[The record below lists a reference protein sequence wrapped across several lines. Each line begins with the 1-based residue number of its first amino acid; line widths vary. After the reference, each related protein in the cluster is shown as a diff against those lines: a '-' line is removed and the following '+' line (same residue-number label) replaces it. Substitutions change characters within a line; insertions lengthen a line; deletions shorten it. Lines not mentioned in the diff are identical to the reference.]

1 MRFDEDFLEELKSR
15 LKPSDVIGR
24 SVKLRRQGR
33 EFAGLSPFNK
43 EKTPSFFVNDE
54 KGFYHCFSSGKHGDI
69 ISFLQETEGLSFV
82 EAVERLATDAGLPM
96 PVSDPKDIERQQKKN
111 SLLDWVAEA
120 TKYYAEELTRVR
132 ARQARNYLEG
142 RQLQQSDWLKYGLGY
157 APSNRTGLKDHL
169 VALGAMPADL
179 VEAGLLVQ
187 PDDGGP
193 AFDRFRD
200 RIIFSITDLRGR
212 PSAFGARAL
221 SPDAKAKYLNSP
233 ESPLFHKGK
242 TLYRY
247 AEARKAAAKKRANGL
262 IVAEGY
268 MDVIALAKAGFDHAV
283 APLGT
288 ALTEEQLALL
298 WRVGSEPVLCF
309 DGDAAGKR
317 AAYRALDRA
326 LPLLEPGRSLSFAW
340 LPDGLDPDDLIR
352 EKGANAMQEVLLAAQ
367 PLVDVLWHRE
377 LNLEPLK
384 TPEQRAGLNARLR
397 DLTEQINHKE
407 LAALYRR
414 DLFERVAKQFNKSSQ
429 TGSWRGRQN
438 HGPSNELRN
447 KVRKGGFGSAEK
459 RFLVNWIAANPSAL
473 DTLDEAFSELILD
486 DPGLNDVR
494 NVILDLWLA
503 NPTVDRTTITSHLTQ
518 VKLIDQIQG
527 LGKSS
532 GNIKLPK
539 HDNPKALWLSMAD
552 ELNARAGAEEEHAAL
567 EAKLLESLM
576 GDDPDA
582 LRRIANARGSGVNTK
597 NRNEG

>member
-1 MRFDEDFLEELKSR
+1 MRFGEDFLEELKSR
-15 LKPSDVIGR
+15 LRPSDVIGR

-33 EFAGLSPFNK
+33 EFAGLSPFNQ

-82 EAVERLATDAGLPM
+82 EAVERLAADAGIPM
-96 PVSDPKDIERQQKKN
+96 PISDPKDIERQQKNN
-111 SLLDWVAEA
+111 SLRDWVAEA
-120 TKYYAEELTRVR
+120 TKYYTEELTRVR

-142 RQLQQSDWLKYGLGY
+142 RQLKQSDWLKYGLGY
-157 APSNRTGLKDHL
+157 APSARTGLKDHL

-221 SPDAKAKYLNSP
+221 SANAKAKYLNSP
-233 ESPLFHKGK
+233 ESSLFHKGK

-247 AEARKAAAKKRANGL
+247 AEARKAAAKIRAKGL

-268 MDVIALAKAGFDHAV
+268 MDVIALAKAGFEHAV

-288 ALTEEQLALL
+288 SLTEEQLALL
-298 WRVGSEPVLCF
+298 WRIGPDPILCF

-326 LPLLEPGRSLSFAW
+326 LPLLEPGHSLSFAW
-340 LPDGLDPDDLIR
+340 LGEGLDPDDLIR

-367 PLVDVLWHRE
+367 PLVDVLWFRE
-377 LNLEPLK
+377 LNLEPLQ

-397 DLTEQINHKE
+397 DITEQIKHKE

-414 DLFERVAKQFNKSSQ
+414 DLFERVAKQFNKTSQ
-429 TGSWRGRQN
+429 AGKWRGRQN

-447 KVRKGGFGSAEK
+447 RVRKGNSGSAEK
-459 RFLVNWIAANPSAL
+459 RFLVKWVSDNPAAL
-473 DTLDEAFSELILD
+473 DTLDEAFSELILG

-494 NVILDLWLA
+494 NAILDLWLA
-503 NPTVDRTTITSHLTQ
+503 NPAVDRAAITSHLTQ
-518 VKLIDQIQG
+518 VKLIDHLQG
-527 LGKSS
+527 SGKSTGS
-532 GNIKLPK
+532 INLPE
-539 HDNPKALWLSMAD
+539 HDDPKALWMNMAE
-552 ELNARAGAEEEHAAL
+552 ELNARAGAKEEHAAL

-576 GDDPDA
+576 GDDAEA
-582 LRRIANARGSGVNTK
+582 LQRIADARRLNVDTK
-597 NRNEG
+597 NSNEG